1 MDYGFDTGLL
11 AAQKLDL
18 DDPLAGFRDDFI
30 FPEPLSRDTTLYFCG
45 NSLGLQP
52 KSTAAAIQQELDAWA
67 RYGVEGHFKAE
78 FPWVNYHE
86 FLTKMMAEVVGGKD
100 DEVVCMNSLTVNLHL
115 MMVSFYQ
122 PTAARYKILIEGGA
136 FPSDQ
141 YAVASQARFHGFDP
155 ESAIIELKP
164 RSGEHCLRT
173 EDILETIHSNK
184 DSLALVML
192 GGVNYLTGQL
202 FDMQSVTQAAHE
214 IGARVGFDLAHAAG
228 NVTLN
233 LHDWGVDFAVWC
245 SYKYLNSGPGG
256 IAGCFVHRNMPKDK
270 IPRFEGWWGHDKES
284 RFQMGKEFVPINS
297 VESWQLSNPPIFQLA
312 SLRSSLELF
321 RAAGMSK
328 LREKSK
334 KLTAYLQFLVGKSF
348 DEGLILTP
356 KDVES
361 RGAQLSFRI
370 PGQAKKLQKSLVQRD
385 VICDFREPDIVRAA
399 PAPLYNSFEDVY
411 HFVSQLQEVI
421 HES

>member
-155 ESAIIELKP
+155 ESAII
-164 RSGEHCLRT
+164 
-173 EDILETIHSNK
+173 
-184 DSLALVML
+184 
-192 GGVNYLTGQL
+192 
-202 FDMQSVTQAAHE
+202 
-214 IGARVGFDLAHAAG
+214 
-228 NVTLN
+228 
-233 LHDWGVDFAVWC
+233 
-245 SYKYLNSGPGG
+245 
-256 IAGCFVHRNMPKDK
+256 
-270 IPRFEGWWGHDKES
+270 
-284 RFQMGKEFVPINS
+284 
-297 VESWQLSNPPIFQLA
+297 
-312 SLRSSLELF
+312 
-321 RAAGMSK
+321 
-328 LREKSK
+328 
-334 KLTAYLQFLVGKSF
+334 
-348 DEGLILTP
+348 
-356 KDVES
+356 
-361 RGAQLSFRI
+361 
-370 PGQAKKLQKSLVQRD
+370 
-385 VICDFREPDIVRAA
+385 
-399 PAPLYNSFEDVY
+399 
-411 HFVSQLQEVI
+411 
-421 HES
+421 